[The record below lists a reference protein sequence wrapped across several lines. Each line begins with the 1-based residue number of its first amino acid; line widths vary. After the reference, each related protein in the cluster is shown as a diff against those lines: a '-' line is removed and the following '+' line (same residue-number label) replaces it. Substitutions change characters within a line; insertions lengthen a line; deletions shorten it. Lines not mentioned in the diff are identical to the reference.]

1 MKELLNRMTKQKE
14 ILALFIILILAI
26 FLRFWQ
32 LGKVPASPD
41 WDEAALGYNAYSIL
55 KTGKDEY
62 GQFLPLILRS
72 FDDYKPAVYAYL
84 ATLPIKFFG
93 LNLWAVR
100 LPSAIFGVLAV
111 FLVYLLVKELFR
123 NSLSATRWALLSAFL
138 LAISPWHLQFSRA
151 AFESGVGMTL
161 NILIAL
167 LFLKGLKKPWFFI
180 LCALF
185 AGLNIYVYQA
195 EKIFTP
201 FLVLALLIIW
211 RKDWLKL
218 PKKYLAVALL
228 TGAILVLP
236 FIKMTLSNPEIFLRA
251 KGTSFASDQT
261 VFLSRTA
268 QKLIR
273 DINNNDYLG
282 LILDNR
288 RITYL
293 QSFLSGYLSHFNFNW
308 LFIAGDDARHHAPGM
323 GLLYLAELPFFVYGI
338 YWLIFN
344 QKHRQAKFLLFIWF
358 LLAPLPAAFTSG
370 VPHAVRALRFLP
382 VVQVFTALG
391 LMNFWQKIE
400 KFPSWKKFPVFF
412 AVLGFFIFNF
422 GYFFNQYFVQLNYF
436 TSQAWQYGYEQAVK
450 EVKKIEGNYEKVIV
464 SNQPY
469 LDQSYMFFLFYLK
482 YDPAAYQ
489 RTGGTVSGGFAEDR
503 NSFDKYVFRPIKWSE
518 EEKSKHIL
526 YVGRADDFS
535 VGASVHKTINFLDGK
550 PAIVIVKG
558 E

>member
-1 MKELLNRMTKQKE
+1 MKKPNKE
-14 ILALFIILILAI
+14 IIALCLILLLAA

-32 LGKVPASPD
+32 LAAIPPSPD

-62 GQFLPLILRS
+62 GRFLPLILRS

-84 ATLPIKFFG
+84 AILPIKFFG

-100 LPSAIFGVLAV
+100 LPSAVFGVFAI

-123 NSLSATRWALLSAFL
+123 NSPSATRWALLSAFL

-151 AFESGVGMTL
+151 AFESATGMCL
-161 NILIAL
+161 DILIAF
-167 LFLKGLKKPWFFI
+167 LFLKGLKNPLFLI
-180 LCALF
+180 LSAFF
-185 AGLNIYVYQA
+185 AGINIYAYQA
-195 EKIFTP
+195 EKIFVP
-201 FLVLALLIIW
+201 LLVFAMLLIW

-218 PKKYLAVALL
+218 PKKYLIIAFFIGALL
-228 TGAILVLP
+228 TLP
-236 FIKMTLSNPEIFLRA
+236 FIKMTLTRPEIFLRA

-268 QKLIR
+268 RKLIR

-323 GLLYLAELPFFVYGI
+323 GLLYLAELPFLVYGI

-344 QKHRQAKFLLFIWF
+344 QKYRQAKFLLFSWL

-391 LMNFWQKIE
+391 LMNFWQKVE
-400 KFPSWKKFPVFF
+400 KFPSWKKFPIFF

-436 TSQAWQYGYEQAVK
+436 TSQTWQYGYKQAVE
-450 EVKKIEGNYEKVIV
+450 EVRKIESNYDKIIV

-482 YDPAAYQ
+482 YDPTAYQ
-489 RTGGTVSGGFAEDR
+489 KSGGTVSGGFAEDR
-503 NSFDKYVFRPIKWSE
+503 NSFDKYIFRAIKWSQ
-518 EEKSKHIL
+518 EEKSKRIL
-526 YVGRADDFS
+526 YVGRPDDFS